1 MPTPVDVAGA
11 GAVVVAAVEVAA
23 DGAAEDV
30 LADTV
35 VVAAVEVVAD
45 PPEVVLGV
53 HPASEAAI
61 ATRVSIA
68 ASPGRA
74 PDPGPMAGRY
84 SRAVSLSGS
93 REGPNLRHRA
103 GFEKLRIQALTG
115 VLPMDLTV
123 ARCFVTVTDPDKA
136 LAFYRDVLG
145 LELVMDVPNGDYRWI
160 TVGSK
165 SQPGVQIVLSNY
177 IQGSPDDLVYVA
189 GLVAK
194 GALNAVHFRTDDLD
208 GLFVKLAEAGAEIV
222 SEPTSQP
229 WGARDGAVRDP
240 SGNLIRIDQA

>member
-1 MPTPVDVAGA
+1 
-11 GAVVVAAVEVAA
+11 
-23 DGAAEDV
+23 
-30 LADTV
+30 
-35 VVAAVEVVAD
+35 
-45 PPEVVLGV
+45 
-53 HPASEAAI
+53 
-61 ATRVSIA
+61 
-68 ASPGRA
+68 
-74 PDPGPMAGRY
+74 
-84 SRAVSLSGS
+84 
-93 REGPNLRHRA
+93 
-103 GFEKLRIQALTG
+103 
-115 VLPMDLTV
+115 MDLTI

-145 LELVMDVPNGDYRWI
+145 LELVMDVPNGDFRWI

-177 IQGSPDDLVYVA
+177 IQGSPEDLSYVA